1 MLRLVARWW
10 GLGVLLLAV
19 GVTGCSKDQP
29 AETGSSEPSSGGE
42 APVDSNAE
50 VSGEVFAEAPVI
62 DAGPVDHSSPWGATR
77 AEQCRTTPRK
87 AIDRKAANAIDEGVR
102 QAASGQTEAARA
114 SFVRAL
120 DRDSNAYPAA
130 YNLGVLEDRAG
141 QEKKALEQYRKALRI
156 LPDYEDAIRGI
167 MTIEFRRGNVDA
179 ALAAVEPVA
188 RDYKSNLGVQA
199 AYAEA
204 LVRARRYEEAWQ
216 AARNA
221 LKCDERFVPA
231 LIALIKASVAQG
243 RDELAESILDQ
254 ALEVDQRNAE
264 LHYLQG
270 ERLRSEPGRLR
281 ESMTEFR
288 RAVELRPDYAEAR
301 IALGIQL
308 LNGGNYNDALLHF
321 EAASRLV
328 PTLAAVH
335 LNVGDAYRAN
345 KRWLDAKHAY
355 DRALKIH
362 PQMPEA
368 LFGLGLLYMSA
379 ATEFPGLDE
388 LTALQ
393 KATDA
398 FTEYRD
404 KMGPRLGRD
413 DRAGDYIGD
422 IERQMKRTRRRI
434 EREQRRAKEAQS
446 ESTE

>member
-1 MLRLVARWW
+1 MLRLVVRWW
-10 GLGVLLLAV
+10 GPLGLVLMVSTA
-19 GVTGCSKDQP
+19 GCSKDQSAGEIP
-29 AETGSSEPSSGGE
+29 SESTSGGE
-42 APVDSNAE
+42 ATPAGGEE
-50 VSGEVFAEAPVI
+50 VGEVFEETPVI
-62 DAGPVDHSSPWGATR
+62 DSGPVDHTSPWGATR
-77 AEQCRTTPRK
+77 AEQCRKTPRK
-87 AIDRKAANAIDEGVR
+87 EINRKALSAIEEGVR
-102 QAASGQTEAARA
+102 QAAAGQTAAARTSFEAA
-114 SFVRAL
+114 L
-120 DRDSNAYPAA
+120 GRDSNAYPAA

-141 QEKKALEQYRKALRI
+141 QEKKALDQYRQALRI
-156 LPDYEDAIRGI
+156 LPDYEEAVRGV
-167 MTIEFRRGNVDA
+167 MTIEFRRGNIDA

-188 RDYKSNLGVQA
+188 REHKSNLAVQA

-301 IALGIQL
+301 IALGIQF
-308 LNGGNYNDALLHF
+308 LNGGNYKDALSHF
-321 EAASRLV
+321 EAASNLV

-335 LNVGDAYRAN
+335 LNLGDAYRAN

-355 DRALKIH
+355 DRALKIR

-368 LFGLGLLYMSA
+368 LFGLGLLYMSSA
-379 ATEFPGLDE
+379 AEFPGLDE

-393 KATDA
+393 KAIDA

-413 DRAGDYIGD
+413 DRAADYIGD
-422 IERQMKRTRRRI
+422 LERQMKRTQRRI
-434 EREQRRAKEAQS
+434 EREQRRAKEA
-446 ESTE
+446 EGGSTE